1 MLVLKGNKHPVFG
14 LRDNVKNIKMPN
26 IISCP
31 NCRQSIQPD
40 AQVCPHCG
48 ITLAIAAILA
58 ENELAEQI
66 SNPASIPL
74 SPEVLVPRLGD
85 HLVAKGILK
94 KKELE
99 QALTYQRQKNEKGE
113 VLLLGQILIDL
124 GLVSQKALDQAV
136 TEQIVLLQDALQRAN
151 QRLEQRVL
159 ERTQEL
165 QHALQKLTELGKLK
179 TNFIS
184 NISHEL
190 RTPLTHMTGYLN
202 LLQNGDLGPI
212 NEDQNHA
219 LGVLVK
225 SYNRLDS
232 LIDNLIQF
240 SLFSQEE
247 MSLDPKPTCPVEILK
262 IVADNTK
269 TKAESKNIK
278 LLIQPPPED
287 TPILADGV
295 KIAWVLEE
303 LIENGIKF
311 NQPGGLVKLESVL
324 NNGIFCFSVI
334 DNGIG
339 IENENIEDI
348 FEPFH
353 QLDGSSTRQQ
363 GGIGLGLSMVK
374 KIVEAHG
381 AELKV
386 DSIKGKGTR
395 FEFSLPT
402 A

>member
-1 MLVLKGNKHPVFG
+1 
-14 LRDNVKNIKMPN
+14 MPEK
-26 IISCP
+26 ISCP
-31 NCRQSIQPD
+31 NCQQLIQPD
-40 AQVCPHCG
+40 TQVCPQCG

-85 HLVAKGILK
+85 YLVAKELLEKEELK
-94 KKELE
+94 
-99 QALTYQRQKNEKGE
+99 QALYYQKEKNQAGE
-113 VLLLGQILIDL
+113 VLLLGQILIELDM
-124 GLVSQKALDQAV
+124 VDQKALDQAI

-159 ERTQEL
+159 ERTKEL
-165 QHALQKLTELGKLK
+165 QQALQKLTELGKLK

-202 LLQNGDLGPI
+202 LLQSGDLGPI
-212 NEDQNHA
+212 NEDQSHA

-247 MSLDPKPTCPVEILK
+247 MSLDPKPICPAEILK
-262 IVADNTK
+262 TVTDNTK

-287 TPILADGV
+287 NPILADGE
-295 KIAWVLEE
+295 KITWVLEE

-311 NQPGGLVKLESVL
+311 NQPGGLVKLESSL
-324 NNGIFCFSVI
+324 KNGIFCFSVI

-339 IENENIEDI
+339 IDNENIEDI

-353 QLDGSSTRQQ
+353 QLDGSSTRHH
-363 GGIGLGLSMVK
+363 GGVGLGLSMVK

-386 DSIKGKGTR
+386 DSVKGKGTR